1 MENKNKFGQFLLFG
15 LTSVIA
21 SAVDYLV
28 FTGCSFLTKDL
39 SNQLS
44 VTISN
49 VAAKIIGVSVNYVMK
64 RKLVFKSDADL
75 VKSSIQFFA
84 LAFGILIGSTVVIN
98 LLTGPLK
105 INRYIAKVITETMF
119 FFVNWFVQKLMI
131 FAKKDK
137 VPEDE
142 LIA

>member
-1 MENKNKFGQFLLFG
+1 M
-15 LTSVIA
+15 
-21 SAVDYLV
+21 
-28 FTGCSFLTKDL
+28 
-39 SNQLS
+39 
-44 VTISN
+44 
-49 VAAKIIGVSVNYVMK
+49 AAKIIGVSVNYVMK
-64 RKLVFKSDADL
+64 RKLVFKSVADL

-137 VPEDE
+137 VPEDG
-142 LIA
+142 LTA